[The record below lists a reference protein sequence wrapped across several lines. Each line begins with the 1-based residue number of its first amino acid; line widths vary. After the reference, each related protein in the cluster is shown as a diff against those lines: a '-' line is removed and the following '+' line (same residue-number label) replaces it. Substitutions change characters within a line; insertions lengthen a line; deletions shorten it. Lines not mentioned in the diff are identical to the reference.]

1 MAERPQLRN
10 IEDIYPATP
19 MQEAMLFDALYGA
32 GGAANLEQ
40 FTFLIRGPLDAGA
53 YREAWRRVVHR
64 HQALRA
70 RFAWPEGE
78 RPLQAIAREVDLP
91 WAEEDWTGLSA
102 EAARAR
108 LDAFLLS
115 DRRRFFDVS
124 KAPLMRFVLVRL
136 GPDLHRL
143 VWTFHHILV
152 DAWSVSI
159 ILGDVDKNYAAVR
172 RGGPDGLPPAKRL
185 RDVVAWIAAKEADAA
200 SNAAAKAHF
209 ASSLSGYDTL
219 TPLPFRRSEQEA
231 AGRSGELVTSS
242 VSVTG
247 DAYESLKAAARAM
260 RVTIGTLVLGAWGL
274 VMARH
279 AMSAEPVFGMTVSA
293 RPVDVP
299 DVDAVVGLVMNAL
312 PIRARYKPD
321 TTVADYLQSIQSSVR
336 ASAPFEQTRLRA
348 VQEACG
354 MSGRE
359 GLFDSLVILAN
370 YPLDDARRDG
380 SATLTIEE
388 PKSYGWAVVPMQFM
402 VMPWK
407 DLEIEARFDSS
418 AFDPPRVREILGQFA
433 TALRELALEPARLV
447 RDVPVLSQEERAAA
461 FADTLR
467 TSHPRD
473 RGATLTSAFCAR
485 AAESPGAVAYRLGK
499 SSLTYAELDARSA
512 ALAAELKAA
521 GVTHGAPV
529 GVCVEVSLDLPVA
542 LLGVVRA
549 GASYVPLDPTYPK
562 ARLAQ
567 IVEDARPARIVASA
581 VGESVIGEAIS
592 GDPGGRS
599 TSIVRVDRASRTP
612 PSGWVD
618 VPVAPGDAAY
628 IIYTSGSTGKPKG
641 VRGTH
646 CGAMNRF
653 EWMCR
658 TRPFEPGERT
668 CWCTTINFVDH
679 VWEVFGPMLAGIE
692 TIVIPQEIVKDPRAL
707 VEHLALHKVSR
718 LVVVPALLEAILD
731 HAPDLAKRA
740 PSLRTIVSSG
750 EALAAT
756 LAARLLDAAPR
767 IELVNLYG
775 SSEVA
780 ADVLAHSVT
789 RQDVILGR
797 IPLGKPID
805 NAVVLLLD
813 HDMQP
818 SPPGSPGMIY
828 VGGDPLADGY
838 HGRPDLTAERF
849 FPNPFPELGVPTIFK
864 TGDLA
869 KRSRDGVVEYMGRAD
884 YQVKVRG
891 FRIELGDVEQAI
903 TLHPSVGENVVIARR
918 QGNDNRLIAYVA
930 PRNGSLDAAELRRS
944 IQSKLPPFMV
954 PSEFVVL
961 DALPR
966 TPNGKIDRAALPD
979 PTKLRAGSVSD
990 EPEPGSTAAEV
1001 VGLFRQV
1008 LGRDGIGQD
1017 DGFFD
1022 LGGHSLLAVKLFA
1035 LIEDKLKRRLPLA
1048 TLMAA
1053 PTPRELA
1060 AVIDADSS
1068 DDHRSPLVPVRATG
1082 SRTPF
1087 FCVHG
1092 MDGDVLFLQRLLA
1105 VTSPEQPIYGLQARG
1120 MDGVETPQATVEEM
1134 AATYERAIRQVQPTG
1149 PYVIGGYSL
1158 GGMIALE
1165 IAHRLAQRGES
1176 VERLVILDTRVPR
1189 VVGQNLAKRT
1199 LVQRLRWHFRNGPV
1213 EFVRKMYIGVVE
1225 VKAYKAFKRLNLP
1238 IPRSLRRLDTRY
1250 ANLKAYFTYTPRPW
1264 GGKTSMLLATIQEE
1278 MFQNMGAFGWEHIAI
1293 GGLDLIPV
1301 ECDHANFFGLQ
1312 TITNVGEAFERVLA
1326 DACTP
1331 DSPACMATS
1340 TPPRESAAGAA
1351 S

>member
-40 FTFLIRGPLDAGA
+40 FTFLIRGPLDTGA
-53 YREAWRRVVHR
+53 YREAWKRVIHR

-78 RPLQAIAREVDLP
+78 RPLQAIAREVEVP
-91 WAEEDWTGLSA
+91 WAEEDWTGLSSE
-102 EAARAR
+102 EARTR
-108 LDAFLLS
+108 LEAFLQS

-136 GPDLHRL
+136 APDLHRL
-143 VWTFHHILV
+143 IWTFHHILV

-159 ILGDVDKNYAAVR
+159 ILGDVDKFYTSITR
-172 RGGPDGLPPAKRL
+172 RVPDGLQPAKRL
-185 RDVVAWIAAKEADAA
+185 RDVVAWIAAKEADSA

-209 ASSLSGYDTL
+209 ASALSGYDTL
-219 TPLPFRRSEQEA
+219 TPLPFRRSEHEA
-231 AGRSGELVTSS
+231 AGRSAELATSS
-242 VSVTG
+242 VRVTG
-247 DAYESLKAAARAM
+247 DGYESLKAAARSM
-260 RVTIGTLVLGAWGL
+260 RVTIGTLILGAWGL

-279 AMSAEPVFGMTVSA
+279 AMTAEPVFGMTVSA

-299 DVDAVVGLVMNAL
+299 DVDSVVGLVMNAL
-312 PIRARYKPD
+312 PIRAGYRPD
-321 TTVADYLQSIQSSVR
+321 TSVAAYLQSMQSSVR
-336 ASAPFEQTRLRA
+336 ASAPFEQTRMRA

-380 SATLTIEE
+380 SATLTIEQ
-388 PKSYGWAVVPMQFM
+388 PKSYGWAVVPLQFM

-407 DLEIEARFDSS
+407 DLEIEARFDASS
-418 AFDPPRVREILGQFA
+418 FDPARVQEVLGQFV
-433 TALRELALEPARLV
+433 TALRELASKPTRLV
-447 RDVPVLSQEERAAA
+447 RDVPVLSSEERAAA

-473 RGATLTSAFCAR
+473 RGATLSSVFRAR
-485 AAESPGAVAYRLGK
+485 ASESPNALAYRFGR

-567 IVEDARPARIVASA
+567 IIEDARPARIVASPM
-581 VGESVIGEAIS
+581 GESVIGETGS
-592 GDPGGRS
+592 RT
-599 TSIVRVDRASRTP
+599 TSIVRVDRTSRTP

-618 VPVAPGDAAY
+618 VPVASVDAAY

-646 CGAMNRF
+646 CGAINRF
-653 EWMCR
+653 EWMYR
-658 TRPFEPGERT
+658 TRPFQPGERT

-679 VWEVFGPMLAGIE
+679 VWEVFGPMLAGVE
-692 TIVIPQEIVKDPRAL
+692 TVVIPQEIVKDPRTL
-707 VEHLALHKVSR
+707 VDHLAANKVSR

-740 PSLRTIVSSG
+740 PTLRIIVSSG
-750 EALAAT
+750 EALAPT
-756 LAARLLDAAPR
+756 LAARLLDSAPR

-780 ADVLAHSVT
+780 ADVLAHSVM
-789 RQDVILGR
+789 REDVILGR

-818 SPPGSPGMIY
+818 SPAGSPGMIY

-849 FPNPFPELGVPTIFK
+849 FPNPFPELRVSTIFK

-869 KRSRDGVVEYMGRAD
+869 RRSRDGVVEYMGRAD

-903 TLHPSVGENVVIARR
+903 GAHPEVGESVVVARR

-930 PRNGSLDAAELRRS
+930 PRNGSLDGAELRRS
-944 IQSKLPPFMV
+944 LQSRLPPFMV

-961 DALPR
+961 SALPR

-979 PTKLRAGSVSD
+979 PTKATGAIGGTVNL
-990 EPEPGSTAAEV
+990 PEPGSTCAKVLAI
-1001 VGLFRQV
+1001 FQQV
-1008 LGRDGIGQD
+1008 LARESVGPD
-1017 DGFFD
+1017 DSFFD
-1022 LGGHSLLAVKLFA
+1022 LGGHSLLAVKLFSRV
-1035 LIEDKLKRRLPLA
+1035 ESQLKVRLPLA
-1048 TLMAA
+1048 TLMSA

-1060 AVIDADSS
+1060 AVIDSDSG
-1068 DDHRSPLVPVRATG
+1068 DAHRSAVVPVRTGG
-1082 SRTPF
+1082 SRAPF

-1092 MDGDVLFLQRLLA
+1092 MDGDVLFLQRLRD
-1105 VTSPEQPIYGLQARG
+1105 VTSKDQPIYGLQARG
-1120 MDGVETPQATVEEM
+1120 MDGVEKPYATVEEM
-1134 AATYERAIRQVQPTG
+1134 AAVYERAIRDVQPSG
-1149 PYVIGGYSL
+1149 PYIIGGYSL
-1158 GGMIALE
+1158 GGMISLE
-1165 IAHRLAQRGES
+1165 IAHRLAQRGLT
-1176 VERLVILDTRVPR
+1176 VERLILLDTRVPR
-1189 VVGQNLAKRT
+1189 AVAEHHARKSLPE
-1199 LVQRLRWHFRNGPV
+1199 RLKWQLRNGPAF
-1213 EFVRKMYIGVVE
+1213 FVRKIYRGIIQPKTHALCKRLGIPQPPFVRRLGTRTAN
-1225 VKAYKAFKRLNLP
+1225 VKAYFAYQPRAWAGPTTLIRAQVQEALFK
-1238 IPRSLRRLDTRY
+1238 D
-1250 ANLKAYFTYTPRPW
+1250 
-1264 GGKTSMLLATIQEE
+1264 
-1278 MFQNMGAFGWEHIAI
+1278 MGAHGWEHIAL
-1293 GGLDLIPV
+1293 GGLDIVPV
-1301 ECDHANFFGLQ
+1301 ECDHSNFFGTR
-1312 TITNVGEAFERVLA
+1312 TIAAVGVAVEGVLA
-1326 DACTP
+1326 DACRHSCTP
-1331 DSPACMATS
+1331 DVSIAPSNHQPVPAV
-1340 TPPRESAAGAA
+1340 TP
-1351 S
+1351 

>member
-40 FTFLIRGPLDAGA
+40 FTFLIRGPLDTAA

-91 WAEEDWTGLSA
+91 WTEEDWTGLTA
-102 EAARAR
+102 DAARAR

-115 DRRRFFDVS
+115 DRRRYFDVS
-124 KAPLMRFVLVRL
+124 KPPLIRFVLVRL

-143 VWTFHHILV
+143 IWTFHHILV

-159 ILGDVDKNYAAVR
+159 ILGDVDKLYSSIT
-172 RGGPDGLPPAKRL
+172 RGVPDGLPPAKRL
-185 RDVVAWIAAKEADAA
+185 RDVVAWIAAKEADPAW
-200 SNAAAKAHF
+200 NAGAKSHFAKA
-209 ASSLSGYDTL
+209 LSGYDTL

-231 AGRSGELVTSS
+231 AGRSAELSTSS
-242 VSVTG
+242 VKVTG
-247 DAYESLKAAARAM
+247 DEYEALRSAARSM
-260 RVTIGTLVLGAWGL
+260 RVTIGTLILGAWGL

-279 AMSAEPVFGMTVSA
+279 AMSSEPVFGMTVSA
-293 RPVDVP
+293 RPIDVP

-312 PIRARYKPD
+312 PIRTGYTHD
-321 TTVADYLQSIQSSVR
+321 STVAEYLQTIQSQVR
-336 ASAPFEQTRLRA
+336 ASAPYEQTRLRA

-354 MSGRE
+354 MTGRE

-407 DLEIEARFDSS
+407 DLEIEARYDAA
-418 AFDPPRVREILGQFA
+418 AFDRDRVREVLGQFA
-433 TALRELALEPARLV
+433 FALRELSADPSRPLRE
-447 RDVPVLSQEERAAA
+447 VPVLSPEDRAGAMS
-461 FADTLR
+461 DTLR
-467 TSHPRD
+467 TTHPRD
-473 RGATLTSAFCAR
+473 RDATIVSAFHAR
-485 AAESPGAVAYRLGK
+485 AAKSPDAVAYRFGK

-512 ALAAELKAA
+512 GLASDLMAA
-521 GVTHGAPV
+521 GVTHGAAV

-542 LLGVVRA
+542 LLGVLRA

-562 ARLAQ
+562 ARLSQ
-567 IVEDARPARIVASA
+567 IVEDAKPAIIVASSLGET
-581 VGESVIGEAIS
+581 VIGTGESNA
-592 GDPGGRS
+592 
-599 TSIVRVDRASRTP
+599 VRFMRIDRASRNSP
-612 PSGWVD
+612 GGWVD
-618 VPVAPGDAAY
+618 VPITPNDAAY

-646 CGAMNRF
+646 RGAINRF
-653 EWMCR
+653 EWMYR
-658 TRPFEPGERT
+658 TRPFQQGERT

-692 TIVIPQEIVKDPRAL
+692 TVVIPQEIVKDPRAL
-707 VEHLALHKVSR
+707 VDHLAANRVSR

-731 HAPDLAKRA
+731 HAPDLAKRV
-740 PSLRTIVSSG
+740 PSLRIVVSSG
-750 EALAAT
+750 EALAPA
-756 LAARLLDAAPR
+756 LAARLLDVAPR

-789 RQDVILGR
+789 REDIILGR

-805 NAVVLLLD
+805 NAAVLLLD

-869 KRSRDGVVEYMGRAD
+869 RRSRDGVVEYMGRAD

-891 FRIELGDVEQAI
+891 FRIEIGDVEQAI
-903 TLHPSVGENVVIARR
+903 IAHPEVGETVVIARR

-930 PRNGSLDAAELRRS
+930 PRKGSLDAADLRRY

-961 DALPR
+961 EALPR

-979 PTKLRAGSVSD
+979 PTKLRAGSASD
-990 EPEPGSTAAEV
+990 DPAPGSTAAEIV
-1001 VGLFRQV
+1001 SLYRQV
-1008 LGRDGIGQD
+1008 LGREGIGQD

-1092 MDGDVLFLQRLLA
+1092 MDGDVLFLQRLLS
-1105 VTSPEQPIYGLQARG
+1105 VTSPDQPIYGLQARG
-1120 MDGVETPQATVEEM
+1120 MDGVEQPQTSVEEM
-1134 AATYERAIRQVQPTG
+1134 AATYEKAIRQVQPEG

-1165 IAHRLAQRGES
+1165 IAHRLAQRGET

-1225 VKAYKAFKRLNLP
+1225 VKAYKALKRFNLP

-1250 ANLKAYFTYTPRPW
+1250 ANLKAYFTYAPRPW

-1312 TITNVGEAFERVLA
+1312 TINNVGEAFERVLA
-1326 DACTP
+1326 DACTH
-1331 DSPACMATS
+1331 DAPACNAAI
-1340 TPPRESAAGAA
+1340 TPPRESPAGA
-1351 S
+1351 SS

>member
-40 FTFLIRGPLDAGA
+40 FTFLIRGPLDADV
-53 YREAWRRVVHR
+53 YREAWTRVVHR
-64 HQALRA
+64 HQSLRA

-78 RPLQAIAREVDLP
+78 RPLQAIAKEVQTP
-91 WAEEDWTGLSA
+91 WAEEDWSDHGA
-102 EAARAR
+102 DEAAAR
-108 LDAFLLS
+108 LDAFLAA
-115 DRRRFFDVS
+115 DRRRLFDVS

-143 VWTFHHILV
+143 IWTFHHLLV

-159 ILGDVDKNYAAVR
+159 VLGDVDKVYAALS
-172 RGGPDGLPPAKRL
+172 RGTPDALPPAKRL
-185 RDVVAWIAAKEADAA
+185 RDVVAWIAAKEADPAWT
-200 SNAAAKAHF
+200 AAAKSHF
-209 ASSLSGYDTL
+209 ASALAGYDTL

-231 AGRSGELVTSS
+231 AGRASELVTRAIRISGEQYDS
-242 VSVTG
+242 V
-247 DAYESLKAAARAM
+247 KAAARSM
-260 RVTIGTLVLGAWGL
+260 RVTIGTLILGAWGL

-279 AMSAEPVFGMTVSA
+279 AMTSEPVFGMTVSA
-293 RPVDVP
+293 RPIDVP
-299 DVDAVVGLVMNAL
+299 DVDSVVGLVMNAL
-312 PIRARYKPD
+312 PIRARYSGEA
-321 TTVADYLQSIQSSVR
+321 TVVEYLQAIQSSVR
-336 ASAPFEQTRLRA
+336 ASAPFEQTRLRT
-348 VQEACG
+348 VQDACG
-354 MSGRE
+354 MPGRE

-380 SATLTIEE
+380 TATLAIEE
-388 PKSYGWAVVPMQFM
+388 PKSYGWAVVPLQFM

-407 DLEIEARFDSS
+407 ELAIEARFDAA
-418 AFDPPRVREILGQFA
+418 AFDPVRVEEVLTQFQTALVELATDASRRVRAVPILS
-433 TALRELALEPARLV
+433 
-447 RDVPVLSQEERAAA
+447 RDERAAA
-461 FADTLR
+461 MADTLR
-467 TSHPRD
+467 TAHPRD
-473 RGATLTSAFCAR
+473 RQETIASAFCKRVAR
-485 AAESPGAVAYRLGK
+485 TPGAVAYRFGK
-499 SSLTYAELDARSA
+499 STLTYAELDARSS
-512 ALAAELKAA
+512 ALASDLRAA
-521 GVTHGAPV
+521 GVTHGDPV
-529 GVCVEVSLDLPVA
+529 GVCVEVSLELPIA

-562 ARLAQ
+562 ARLVQ
-567 IVEDARPARIVASA
+567 IVEDAKPATIVASA
-581 VGESVIGEAIS
+581 TGEAVIGADAKQATIL
-592 GDPGGRS
+592 
-599 TSIVRVDRASRTP
+599 RVDRSSR
-612 PSGWVD
+612 SA
-618 VPVAPGDAAY
+618 APGWTDTPVSPTDAAY

-646 CGAMNRF
+646 CGAINRF
-653 EWMCR
+653 EWMYR
-658 TRPFEPGERT
+658 TRPFGPGDRA

-679 VWEVFGPMLAGIE
+679 VWEVFGPMLAGVE
-692 TIVIPQEIVKDPRAL
+692 TVVIPQEIVKDPRTL
-707 VEHLALHKVSR
+707 VDHLGANKVSR

-740 PSLRTIVSSG
+740 PTLRLIVSSG
-750 EALAAT
+750 EALAPT
-756 LAARLLDAAPR
+756 LAARLLDAAPK

-838 HGRPDLTAERF
+838 HGRPDLTSERF
-849 FPNPFPELGVPTIFK
+849 FPNPFPELEVPRVFK

-869 KRSRDGVVEYMGRAD
+869 RRSRDGIVEYMGRAD

-903 TLHPSVGENVVIARR
+903 GAHPEVGESVVVARR
-918 QGNDNRLIAYVA
+918 QGNDNRLVAYVA
-930 PRNGSLDAAELRRS
+930 PRNGALDGADLRRH

-979 PTKLRAGSVSD
+979 PLKLRANAHAD
-990 EPEPGSTAAEV
+990 APAPGSTAADIV
-1001 VGLFRQV
+1001 AMFRQV
-1008 LGRDGIGQD
+1008 LARDGIGQD
-1017 DGFFD
+1017 DAFFD

-1035 LIEDKLKRRLPLA
+1035 LIENKLKKRVPLA

-1060 AVIDADSS
+1060 AVIDADAS
-1068 DDHRSPLVPVRATG
+1068 DDHRSPLVTVRPSG

-1120 MDGVETPQATVEEM
+1120 MDGVEAPQTTVEEM
-1134 AATYERAIRQVQPTG
+1134 AATYERAIRQVQPAG
-1149 PYVIGGYSL
+1149 PYIIGGYSL

-1165 IAHRLAQRGES
+1165 IAHRLAQRGEA

-1189 VVGQNLAKRT
+1189 VVGENLAKRT
-1199 LVQRLRWHFRNGPV
+1199 VGQRLRWHLRNGPV
-1213 EFVRKMYIGVVE
+1213 EFAKKMYVGIVE
-1225 VKAYKAFKRLNLP
+1225 VKAYHALKRLGLP
-1238 IPRSLRRLDTRY
+1238 LPRSLRRLDTRY
-1250 ANLKAYFTYTPRPW
+1250 ANLRAYFAYSPRPW
-1264 GGKTSMLLATIQEE
+1264 GGKTSMLLATIQDE

-1293 GGLDLIPV
+1293 GGLDLVPV
-1301 ECDHANFFGLQ
+1301 DCDHANFFGLG
-1312 TITNVGEAFERVLA
+1312 TIDRVGEAFERVLGETCA
-1326 DACTP
+1326 MHAE
-1331 DSPACMATS
+1331 
-1340 TPPRESAAGAA
+1340 PPPTLPRVPAGAA

>member
-19 MQEAMLFDALYGA
+19 MQEAMLFDALYGN

-40 FTFLIRGPLDAGA
+40 FTFLIRGSLDAGA
-53 YREAWRRVVHR
+53 YREAWKRVVHR

-78 RPLQAIAREVDLP
+78 RPLQAIASEVEVP
-91 WAEEDWTGLSA
+91 WSEEDWSVLTTEQA
-102 EAARAR
+102 AARLNAV
-108 LDAFLLS
+108 LLS
-115 DRRRFFDVS
+115 DRRRLFDVS
-124 KAPLMRFVLVRL
+124 RPPLVRFVLVRL
-136 GPDLHRL
+136 APDLHR
-143 VWTFHHILV
+143 VIWTFHHILV

-159 ILGDVDKNYAAVR
+159 VLGDVDKVYASIVR
-172 RGGPDGLPPAKRL
+172 GVPDGLAPARRL
-185 RDVVAWIAAKEADAA
+185 RDVVAWIASKEADPAW
-200 SNAAAKAHF
+200 NARARSHF
-209 ASSLSGYDTL
+209 ADALAGYDTL
-219 TPLPFRRSEQEA
+219 TPLPFRRGEQEA
-231 AGRSGELVTSS
+231 AGRAVELTTES
-242 VSVTG
+242 VRVTG
-247 DAYESLKAAARAM
+247 DAYESLKAAARSM
-260 RVTIGTLVLGAWGL
+260 RVTIGTLILGAWGL

-279 AMSAEPVFGMTVSA
+279 AMTPEPVFGMTVSA
-293 RPVDVP
+293 RPVEVP
-299 DVDAVVGLVMNAL
+299 DVDSVVGLVMNAL
-312 PIRARYKPD
+312 PIRARYGPES
-321 TTVADYLQSIQSSVR
+321 TVVEFLQSIQTSVR
-336 ASAPFEQTRLRA
+336 ASAPFEQTRLRS
-348 VQEACG
+348 VQKACG
-354 MSGRE
+354 MTGRE

-380 SATLTIEE
+380 TATLTIEE

-407 DLEIEARFDSS
+407 ELEIEARFDAA
-418 AFDPPRVREILGQFA
+418 AFDPTRVREVLGQFA
-433 TALRELALEPARLV
+433 TALRELAADPCRAV
-447 RDVPVLSQEERAAA
+447 RHVPVLSTDERAAA
-461 FADTLR
+461 MSDTLR
-467 TSHPRD
+467 TSQARD
-473 RGATLTSAFCAR
+473 RTETIASAFRSRVAR
-485 AAESPGAVAYRLGK
+485 SPGAVAYRLGK
-499 SSLTYAELDARSA
+499 SSITYAELDARSA
-512 ALAAELKAA
+512 ALAAELRAA
-521 GVTHGAPV
+521 GVDHGSPV
-529 GVCVEVSLDLPVA
+529 GVCVEVSFDLPIA
-542 LLGVVRA
+542 LLGIVRA
-549 GASYVPLDPTYPK
+549 GGSYVPLDPTYPK

-567 IVEDARPARIVASA
+567 IASDARPATIVATA
-581 VGESVIGEAIS
+581 QGESVM
-592 GDPGGRS
+592 GDAGAAGAR
-599 TSIVRVDRASRTP
+599 IIRVDRTSRTP
-612 PSGWVD
+612 PTGWTD
-618 VPVAPGDAAY
+618 APVAPGDAAY

-646 CGAMNRF
+646 CGAINRF
-653 EWMCR
+653 SWMYR
-658 TRPFEPGERT
+658 TRPFQSGERT

-692 TIVIPQEIVKDPRAL
+692 TVVIPQEIVKDPRAL
-707 VEHLALHKVSR
+707 IDHLAAHRVSR

-740 PSLRTIVSSG
+740 PSLRVVVSSG

-756 LAARLLDAAPR
+756 LAARLLDAAPKV
-767 IELVNLYG
+767 ELVNLYG

-789 RQDVILGR
+789 REDVILGR

-838 HGRPDLTAERF
+838 QGRPDLTAERF
-849 FPNPFPELGVPTIFK
+849 FPSPFPELGVPTVFK

-869 KRSRDGVVEYMGRAD
+869 RRSRDGVVEYMGRAD

-903 TLHPSVGENVVIARR
+903 TSHPEVGENVVIARR
-918 QGNDNRLIAYVA
+918 QGSDNRLVAYVA
-930 PRNGSLDAAELRRS
+930 PRNGALDSADLRRY

-961 DALPR
+961 EALPR

-979 PTKLRAGSVSD
+979 PMKLRNGTATDV
-990 EPEPGSTAAEV
+990 PAPGSTAAEIV
-1001 VGLFRQV
+1001 ALFRQV

-1017 DGFFD
+1017 DGFFE

-1035 LIEDKLKRRLPLA
+1035 LIEDRLKKRLPLA

-1053 PTPRELA
+1053 PTPRELSA
-1060 AVIDADSS
+1060 IIDADAS
-1068 DDHRSPLVPVRATG
+1068 DEHRSPIVPIRPGG

-1092 MDGDVLFLQRLLA
+1092 MDGDVLFLQRLLS

-1120 MDGVETPQATVEEM
+1120 MDGVERPQTSVEEM
-1134 AATYERAIRQVQPTG
+1134 AATYERAIRQVQPAG

-1165 IAHRLAQRGES
+1165 VAHRLAQRGET

-1189 VVGQNLAKRT
+1189 VVGERLATRT
-1199 LVQRLRWHFRNGPV
+1199 LSQRLRWHCRNGPA
-1213 EFVRKMYIGVVE
+1213 EFVKKMYVGVVE
-1225 VKAYKAFKRLNLP
+1225 VRTYRAMKRLGLP
-1238 IPRSLRRLDTRY
+1238 LPRSLRRLDTRY
-1250 ANLKAYFTYTPRPW
+1250 ANLKAYFAYSPRTW
-1264 GGKTSMLLATIQEE
+1264 GGRTSMLLATVQEE
-1278 MFQNMGAFGWEHIAI
+1278 MFQNMGAFGWEHIAT
-1293 GGLDLIPV
+1293 GRLDLIPV
-1301 ECDHANFFGLQ
+1301 DCDHANFFGLQ
-1312 TITNVGEAFERVLA
+1312 TIRNVGEAIERVLV
-1326 DACTP
+1326 DSCACGP
-1331 DSPACMATS
+1331 VASKAPLI
-1340 TPPRESAAGAA
+1340 GAA
-1351 S
+1351 TVRENAVGVPA